1 MWIHPLAGKP
11 VPTSMLVNI
20 PRLVA
25 AYYTERPDVSVAAQA
40 VIFGTSGHRGS
51 SLTSSFNEWHLL
63 AIAQAICDYR
73 AEHGIHGPL
82 YLGIDT
88 HALSIP
94 AQDSVLQVLVANG
107 VTVLIAPDQEYT
119 PTPAISLAILAF
131 NHGRQSGF
139 ADGIVI
145 SPSHNPPEFG
155 GLKYNTCQGD
165 GADIRA
171 TNWIENKANE
181 FLRLDLHGI
190 KRVSIAQTRQT
201 NFIHY
206 YDFLGHYVDSLCEV
220 LDINMLRHAAL
231 HIGVDPMGGAGVH
244 YWERIAEQYA
254 LDLDI
259 IDKQVDERFAFMTLD
274 WDGKIRLDPA
284 SGYAMQRLIQ
294 RKADFDVAFG
304 CDTDHDRHGIVT
316 PECGLMPPNHFLVV
330 AIDYLFQHRPAWNK
344 HAGVGKNVVCTQLID
359 RVSTALNRDVYET
372 PVGFKWFGGVL
383 YQGALGFAGEESA
396 GATLLRRDGSVWT
409 TDKDGIVMGLLAAEI
424 LAATGISPGTH
435 YQVLSDSFGHPDAG
449 RVEGNADAQQRAILS
464 TLHFSQLKKS
474 EFGGEQVLRSTN
486 EAQGN
491 HQAINGLKVIT
502 ENAWFVIRPSGT
514 EDLYKIY
521 AESFLG
527 KPHLESL
534 LKEVQSLVIHL
545 IS

>member
-1 MWIHPLAGKP
+1 MWTHPFAGEPALAN
-11 VPTSMLVNI
+11 MLINI

-25 AYYTERPDVSVAAQA
+25 AYYTEQPDMSVAAQR

-51 SLTSSFNEWHLL
+51 AFTLSFNEWHLL

-94 AQDSVLQVLVANG
+94 AQESVLQVLVANG
-107 VTVLIAPDQEYT
+107 VTVLIAPNEEYT

-131 NHGRQSGF
+131 NHDRQSGF
-139 ADGIVI
+139 ADGIVL

-155 GLKYNTCQGD
+155 GLKYNTCHGD
-165 GADIRA
+165 GAAIQV
-171 TNWIENKANE
+171 TKWIENKANH
-181 FLRLDLHGI
+181 FLRLNLHGV
-190 KRVSIAQTRQT
+190 KRVSIEQTRYA
-201 NFIHY
+201 NLIHSY
-206 YDFLGHYVDSLCEV
+206 EFLGHYVDTLSKV
-220 LDINMLRHAAL
+220 LDVNVLRQAAL

-259 IDKQVDERFAFMTLD
+259 IDQQVDERFAFMTLD
-274 WDGKIRLDPA
+274 WDGKIRLDP
-284 SGYAMQRLIQ
+284 SSTFAMQRLIQ
-294 RKADFDVAFG
+294 RKGDFDIAFA

-316 PECGLMPPNHFLVV
+316 PDCGLMPSNHFLVV
-330 AIDYLFQHRPAWNK
+330 AVDYLFQHRPDWNK
-344 HAGVGKNVVCTQLID
+344 YAAIGKNVVCTELIE
-359 RVSTALNRDVYET
+359 RVSIALNREVYET
-372 PVGFKWFGGVL
+372 PVGFKWFGDGL
-383 YQGALGFAGEESA
+383 YQGVLGFAGEESA

-424 LAATGISPGTH
+424 VAATGRSLDMY
-435 YQVLSDSFGHPDAG
+435 YQGLSDRFGHADASK
-449 RVEGNADAQQRAILS
+449 VEGKANTRQKKILS
-464 TLHFSQLKKS
+464 NLLFSQLKTS
-474 EFGGEQVLRSTN
+474 EFGGEPVLRSTN
-486 EAQGN
+486 VAQGN
-491 HQAINGLKVIT
+491 HQAIDGLKVVT

-527 KPHLESL
+527 ESHLESL
-534 LKEVQSLVIHL
+534 LKEVQSLIAPL